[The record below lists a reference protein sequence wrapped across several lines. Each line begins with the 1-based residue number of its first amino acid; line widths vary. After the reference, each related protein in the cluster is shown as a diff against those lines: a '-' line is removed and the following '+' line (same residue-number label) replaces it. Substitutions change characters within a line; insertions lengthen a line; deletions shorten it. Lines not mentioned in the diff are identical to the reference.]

1 MTTLLTKRKILSIL
15 ILLFGASRLSAQQ
28 FIQYLLPDSARY
40 IILHAKSEQER
51 FQGYY
56 GLDRYYYTTGLY
68 DSSRHIQAR
77 MYAIAKSSNSDSLLA
92 DTYHAM
98 ANMLVHK
105 SDYNFALSN
114 YFKALEYAKDDY
126 RKARSYAAAAYVYML
141 TGNDELGLKFVR
153 KADSILTFSFEK
165 RAPYIK
171 KVVNIFSGVAFTH
184 LNKPDSALLHLQRA
198 ETDVTLL
205 DATMNAVLLGSLS
218 MGYELKKE
226 DDLANV
232 YYKKTLAFCKNE
244 KLVSSYIRNANR
256 YCNYLLKEGDY
267 INAKKLA
274 LEILSVA
281 TQTISNDG
289 LSNVAASLKKLY
301 SHAGNR
307 DSAFYYAEMQIA
319 YQDSMSNQKRIAEF
333 QNITFIQQLK
343 DIDEQTK
350 LQQDAEQRQHNIQF
364 ALIALG
370 IITFIV
376 LFLFLSRSI
385 IVNEKWIEFL
395 GVLGLLIVFEFI
407 NLIIHPH
414 LAEVTH
420 DSPIF
425 MLMILVVI
433 AALLIPV
440 HHQLEKWIKEKM
452 VGKNKKIRLAAARKT
467 IEKLENEKTNL
478 LL

>member
-1 MTTLLTKRKILSIL
+1 MTSPFIKKKFLPLLIMLVI
-15 ILLFGASRLSAQQ
+15 ANRLSAQQ

-40 IILHAKSEQER
+40 VILHAKNEQER

-68 DSSRHIQAR
+68 DSSRYIQAK
-77 MYAIAKSSNSDSLLA
+77 MYAIAKSVNSDSLLA

-105 SDYNFALSN
+105 SDYNFSLSN

-126 RKARSYAAAAYVYML
+126 RKARSYAAAGYVYML
-141 TGNDELGLKFVR
+141 TGTDELGLKFVL

-171 KVVNIFSGVAFTH
+171 KVINIFSGVAFTH
-184 LNKPDSALLHLQRA
+184 LNKPDSALLHLQKA
-198 ETDVTLL
+198 ETDITPL
-205 DATMNAVLLGSLS
+205 DATMNAVLLGTLS
-218 MGYELKKE
+218 QGYELKG
-226 DDLANV
+226 DGDLANV
-232 YYKKTLAFCKNE
+232 YYKKTLAFCKNA

-267 INAKKLA
+267 TNAKKLA

-281 TQTISNDG
+281 TKTISNDG
-289 LSNVAASLKKLY
+289 LSNVAASLKKIY
-301 SHAGNR
+301 SNAGNR

-350 LQQDAEQRQHNIQF
+350 LQEDAGQRQHNIQF

-370 IITFIV
+370 IITFII
-376 LFLFLSRSI
+376 LFLLLSRSI

-407 NLIIHPH
+407 NLIIHPY
-414 LAEVTH
+414 LVKATH

-440 HHQLEKWIKEKM
+440 HHRLEKRITGKM
-452 VGKNKKIRLAAARKT
+452 VEKNKKIRLAAARKT

-478 LL
+478 LP

>member
-1 MTTLLTKRKILSIL
+1 MTSLLTKSKILSLLMI
-15 ILLFGASRLSAQQ
+15 LFGAGRLSAQQ

-40 IILHAKSEQER
+40 VIQHAKSEQER

-68 DSSRHIQAR
+68 DSSRYIQAK
-77 MYAIAKSSNSDSLLA
+77 MYAIAKSLNSDPLLA
-92 DTYHAM
+92 DTYLAM
-98 ANMLVHK
+98 GNMLLHK
-105 SDYNFALSN
+105 SDYNFSLSS

-153 KADSILTFSFEK
+153 KADSIITFSAEK

-184 LNKPDSALLHLQRA
+184 LNKPDSALVHLQKA
-198 ETDVTLL
+198 ETDVTPL

-218 MGYELKKE
+218 LGYELKQD

-232 YYKKTLAFCKNE
+232 YYRKTLAYCKNE
-244 KLVSSYIRNANR
+244 NLVSLYIRNANY
-256 YCNYLLKEGDY
+256 YCSYLLKEGDY
-267 INAKKLA
+267 IHAKTLA

-289 LSNVAASLKKLY
+289 LSNVAASLKKIY

-307 DSAFYYAEMQIA
+307 DSAFYYAEIQIA

-370 IITFIV
+370 IITFIL
-376 LFLFLSRSI
+376 LFLLLSRSI

-395 GVLGLLIVFEFI
+395 GVMGLLIVFEFI
-407 NLIIHPH
+407 NLVIHPY
-414 LAEVTH
+414 LAEATH

-425 MLMILVVI
+425 MLIILVII
-433 AALLIPV
+433 AALLIPL
-440 HHQLEKWIKEKM
+440 HHKLEKWVTEKM
-452 VGKNKKIRLAAARKT
+452 VEKNKKMRLAAAKKT
-467 IEKLENEKTNL
+467 IEKLEKKSESI
-478 LL
+478 